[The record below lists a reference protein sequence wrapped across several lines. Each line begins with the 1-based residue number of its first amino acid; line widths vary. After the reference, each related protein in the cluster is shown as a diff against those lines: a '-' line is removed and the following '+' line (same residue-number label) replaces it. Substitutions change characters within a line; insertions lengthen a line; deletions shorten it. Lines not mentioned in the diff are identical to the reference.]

1 MLAITWSL
9 AYIMCKQQI
18 DKNEKCRQIAGDF
31 DCHAD
36 AAAGCGAHCPMEH
49 ILGFTWSHW
58 MPPSSEWLH
67 RIAAVA
73 AMADD
78 FSQKNKTLTKTYFC
92 KPYGRPK
99 PKAIRISYPKLDP
112 LLSSSIKQTPRLELK
127 SLAKFLCIKRYG
139 ASMGGPK
146 TLIA

>member
-18 DKNEKCRQIAGDF
+18 DNNEKCRQIAGDF
-31 DCHAD
+31 DCHPD
-36 AAAGCGAHCPMEH
+36 AAVGCGAHCPMEH

-58 MPPSSEWLH
+58 MSPSSEWLH

-78 FSQKNKTLTKTYFC
+78 FSQKTKHWQ
-92 KPYGRPK
+92 KPIFASPTVDQ
-99 PKAIRISYPKLDP
+99 SQKLWEFRTP
-112 LLSSSIKQTPRLELK
+112 NRTLSSAHQYNKLHYWSWRAWLNFYVSNGMVQAWVAQKLL
-127 SLAKFLCIKRYG
+127 
-139 ASMGGPK
+139 
-146 TLIA
+146 